1 MMLHGNHRSYNQNQH
16 YAVDY
21 ITDAGRVIT
30 NNMSAI
36 HHRQC
41 FSSHMALEEIP
52 YNTPWDILFQTPDDF
67 YTHIKFINVW
77 MNWGYGM
84 LQIWEDIESYTGG
97 WVVDIFNRYRPAA
110 EATTA
115 APTTTTG
122 TTTTG
127 TTTTGTTTT
136 GTTTTTEAP
145 HVYANSSEIDFRLTW
160 SEEFRH
166 QYDSTEAQEDP
177 AHPGTTNVIIR
188 EGGLAVLGNA
198 VEIDAYRFI
207 GLLRVTADEW
217 MDHEWVFRKDKLYL
231 FRFYRLPALPTT
243 TTTQAPNTSTSTT
256 FVPL

>member
-1 MMLHGNHRSYNQNQH
+1 MLHGNLRKYSQEQH
-16 YAVDY
+16 YGMDY

-52 YNTPWDILFQTPDDF
+52 YNTAWDILFQTPSDY

-84 LQIWEDIESYTGG
+84 LQILEDIESYTGG
-97 WVVDIFNRYRPAA
+97 WVVDMFNRYRPAA
-110 EATTA
+110 ETTTE
-115 APTTTTG
+115 APTTTTV
-122 TTTTG
+122 TTTTV
-127 TTTTGTTTT
+127 TTTTATSS
-136 GTTTTTEAP
+136 TTEVP

-160 SEEFRH
+160 SEEYRH
-166 QYDSTEAQEDP
+166 QYNSIEAQIDP
-177 AHPGTTNVIIR
+177 AHPGTTNVIIK

-217 MDHEWVFRKDKLYL
+217 MDHEWVFRKNKLYL

-243 TTTQAPNTSTSTT
+243 TTAAPTT
-256 FVPL
+256 TVIQL